1 MMNIQQDLVQLI
13 EKTIIALYG
22 ETQVAVKLEHT
33 NPDFRGDYTFVVFP
47 LLRHSK
53 LAPEATAE
61 QMGNELVKSDLI
73 TEFNVVKGFLNLVI
87 NPNLYQNFLMENW
100 NNEGFTKLKHGNGQ
114 KVMVEYS
121 SPNTNKPLHLGHI
134 RNNLLGYSVAQIM
147 DANGYDVIK
156 ANLVNDRGIHICKSM
171 LAWERFGNGE
181 TPESAGLKG
190 DHLVGKY
197 YVIFE
202 TALVEQTKETIEAAK
217 LGNWQ
222 PEDPQISTRYQA
234 IFNHLQK
241 AIEANEEKQISKLQD
256 DIKDLVRNQSEL
268 MIACAEMLRKWEA
281 GDDDVMAL
289 WRKMNNWVYDG
300 FSVTYRKLGVDFHKY
315 YYESNTYMLGK
326 DIIDGGL
333 KAGVFYQK
341 PDKSVW
347 IDLKD
352 IQLDE
357 KLVLRS
363 DGTSVY
369 ITQDIG
375 TADLKYQDFGINK
388 SLYVVGNE
396 QDYHFKVLFH
406 IMKKLGRPYA
416 DGMFHLSYG
425 MVDLPSGKMKSR
437 EGTVVDADDLI
448 NEMVN
453 EAKKKTEE
461 LGKTQGLEAD
471 ELNHLYES
479 LGLSALKFFI
489 LKVDPKKRML
499 FNPQESID
507 FQGDTGPFVQYTYAR
522 IQSILRN
529 AGNEWIQTNASE
541 ELQLADVELANI
553 QTLYQYPSVLKE
565 ACDQFSPALISSY
578 CLDLAKT
585 FNRLYN
591 EVSVLKESNEAIKH
605 NRLRIAYFTANTL
618 KHALSLLGIKVVE
631 RM

>member
-1 MMNIQQDLVQLI
+1 MMNIQQDIVQLI

-22 ETQVAVKLEHT
+22 ETQVAAKLEHT

-47 LLRHSK
+47 LLRYSK
-53 LAPEATAE
+53 LSPEATAE
-61 QMGNELVKSDLI
+61 QIGNELVKSDLI
-73 TEFNVVKGFLNLVI
+73 TEFNVVKGFLNLVV
-87 NPNLYQNFLMENW
+87 NPTIYQEFLNQQW
-100 NNEGFTKLKHGNGQ
+100 NNPGFTKLSHGNGQ

-134 RNNLLGYSVAQIM
+134 RNNLLGYSIAQIM

-171 LAWERFGNGE
+171 LAWQRFGNGE
-181 TPESAGLKG
+181 TPESAQLKG

-202 TALVEQTKETIEAAK
+202 SALVEQTKEVIAQAK
-217 LGNWQ
+217 EGNWQ
-222 PEDPQISTRYQA
+222 PSDEKIAQRYQT
-234 IFNHLQK
+234 IWSNLQK
-241 AIEANEEKQISKLQD
+241 AIAANEEKQIAKLQD

-268 MIACAEMLRKWEA
+268 MVSCAEMLRKWES
-281 GDDDVMAL
+281 GDDEVIAL

-300 FSVTYRKLGVDFHKY
+300 FAVTYSKLGVDFHKY
-315 YYESNTYMLGK
+315 YYESNTYTLGK
-326 DIIDGGL
+326 DIIEGGL

-341 PDKSVW
+341 PDNSVW

-388 SLYVVGNE
+388 SIYVVGNE

-406 IMKKLGRPYA
+406 IMKKLERPYA

-448 NEMVN
+448 NEMVE

-471 ELNHLYES
+471 ELNNLYES

-529 AGNEWIQTNASE
+529 TGNEWQNTTATEIP
-541 ELQLADVELANI
+541 LHDVELANI
-553 QTLYQYPSVLKE
+553 QTLYQYHAVLKE
-565 ACDQFSPALISSY
+565 ACEQFSPALIGGY
-578 CLDLAKT
+578 CLDLAKS

-591 EVSVLKESNEAIKH
+591 EVSILKEANEDIKN
-605 NRLRIAYFTANTL
+605 NRLKLAFFTANTL